1 MSIFLNEYFFIPRWQ
16 FYYGELFGNENL
28 YAIGDFEKD
37 SSMKLFNEKVNKINY
52 CPKVQANFKE
62 HCELALNLQ
71 KKLLG
76 NYDVVIYAEAD
87 QFFVPDPE
95 KYENLKDYLKKNI
108 QDYIKV
114 SGYNVIHLIDEEK
127 TLNPNQS
134 ILGQR
139 KYWCKDPGMED
150 KMTIVRKPV
159 EWYSPGFHMSKPD
172 VPRDPDLYNIHLHK
186 CDFDQTN
193 CRRNTKTN
201 SVTWATGSGPTAD
214 GFHTW
219 IQDNNLKN
227 YWYQDAFKTGIS
239 LIPTKFH
246 GII

>member
-1 MSIFLNEYFFIPRWQ
+1 MEEIIKSCGKCKLNYPIENYRKYQRLNEITYSNTCKNCS
-16 FYYGELFGNENL
+16 NEM
-28 YAIGDFEKD
+28 D
-37 SSMKLFNEKVNKINY
+37 KLRKINARRI
-52 CPKVQANFKE
+52 KSETILAN
-62 HCELALNLQ
+62 CEMCN
-71 KKLLG
+71 
-76 NYDVVIYAEAD
+76 
-87 QFFVPDPE
+87 
-95 KYENLKDYLKKNI
+95 
-108 QDYIKV
+108 
-114 SGYNVIHLIDEEK
+114 EEK

-227 YWYQDAFKTGIS
+227 HWYQDAFKTGIS